1 MRNAT
6 FAKTPFMF
14 YRSDTDNQAVAGM
27 TFSTIDPEHELTE
40 RQEAV
45 LHALVRRTPIKQI
58 AHDQGIAPST
68 VNDHIKAIKRK
79 YGFDSTAELVAHFVG
94 TLESSP
100 SLANPAPS
108 NGGETKL
115 RMPETAPVRKEWG
128 RGHTEALALSDSMAF
143 SFEAPWAGVR
153 EPRVVP
159 EELDG
164 PGATVPRLIA
174 IGKTVALILAT
185 IVLAIMALETVD
197 GLVIG
202 GATSGN

>member
-1 MRNAT
+1 
-6 FAKTPFMF
+6 
-14 YRSDTDNQAVAGM
+14 M
-27 TFSTIDPEHELTE
+27 TLSTIDPDTELTE
-40 RQEAV
+40 RQEAI
-45 LHALVRRTPIKQI
+45 LRALVRRTPIKQI
-58 AHDQGIAPST
+58 AFGQGIAPST

-79 YGFDSTAELVAHFVG
+79 FGFASTAELVAHFVA
-94 TLESSP
+94 TMESAP
-100 SLANPAPS
+100 TPA
-108 NGGETKL
+108 NGGQTKL
-115 RMPETAPVRKEWG
+115 RMPETAPMRKEWG
-128 RGHTEALALSDSMAF
+128 RGHTDALALSDSMAF

-185 IVLAIMALETVD
+185 VVLAIMALETVD